1 MGPKLSV
8 ELLVSLE
15 GGIMKSKVTN
25 QSLWTI
31 LLVTSL
37 LITSTVS
44 AKTVKYRKTQD
55 VNFDETN
62 IDGVVRNPD
71 GAYLVQKRGIDF
83 MPLYKVRRNF
93 DENIKESAYYIK

>member
-1 MGPKLSV
+1 MKQKFDLPSLFFVFMALSV
-8 ELLVSLE
+8 F
-15 GGIMKSKVTN
+15 T
-25 QSLWTI
+25 
-31 LLVTSL
+31 
-37 LITSTVS
+37 TSTVF

-83 MPLYKVRRNF
+83 LPLYKVRRNF

>member
-1 MGPKLSV
+1 MKLKYSLQSFIMILAALSV
-8 ELLVSLE
+8 F
-15 GGIMKSKVTN
+15 T
-25 QSLWTI
+25 
-31 LLVTSL
+31 
-37 LITSTVS
+37 TSTVF

>member
-1 MGPKLSV
+1 MKNLIGFALF
-8 ELLVSLE
+8 
-15 GGIMKSKVTN
+15 IMICMFT
-25 QSLWTI
+25 
-31 LLVTSL
+31 
-37 LITSTVS
+37 TSTVL
-44 AKTVKYRKTQD
+44 AKNVKYRKTQD

-83 MPLYKVRRNF
+83 MPLYKVRHNF

>member
-1 MGPKLSV
+1 MKKSFRAF
-8 ELLVSLE
+8 LLVAICLC
-15 GGIMKSKVTN
+15 T
-25 QSLWTI
+25 
-31 LLVTSL
+31 
-37 LITSTVS
+37 TSTVF
-44 AKTVKYRKTQD
+44 AKNVKFRKTQD

>member
-1 MGPKLSV
+1 MKIKYSLQSFIMILAALSV
-8 ELLVSLE
+8 F
-15 GGIMKSKVTN
+15 T
-25 QSLWTI
+25 
-31 LLVTSL
+31 
-37 LITSTVS
+37 TSTVF

>member
-1 MGPKLSV
+1 M
-8 ELLVSLE
+8 
-15 GGIMKSKVTN
+15 MKKSFHAFLFVAICMCT
-25 QSLWTI
+25 
-31 LLVTSL
+31 
-37 LITSTVS
+37 TSTVF
-44 AKTVKYRKTQD
+44 AKNVKFRKTQD

>member
-1 MGPKLSV
+1 MKLKVNLPSLILFMLTLSV
-8 ELLVSLE
+8 
-15 GGIMKSKVTN
+15 IT
-25 QSLWTI
+25 
-31 LLVTSL
+31 
-37 LITSTVS
+37 TSTVF

-83 MPLYKVRRNF
+83 LPLYKVRRNF

>member
-1 MGPKLSV
+1 MKWKVNLPSLILFMLTLSV
-8 ELLVSLE
+8 
-15 GGIMKSKVTN
+15 IT
-25 QSLWTI
+25 
-31 LLVTSL
+31 
-37 LITSTVS
+37 TSTVF

-83 MPLYKVRRNF
+83 LPLYKVRRNF